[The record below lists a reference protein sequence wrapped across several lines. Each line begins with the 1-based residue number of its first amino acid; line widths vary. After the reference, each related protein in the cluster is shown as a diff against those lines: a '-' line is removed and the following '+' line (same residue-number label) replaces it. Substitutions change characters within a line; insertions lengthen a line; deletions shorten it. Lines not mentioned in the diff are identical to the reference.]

1 MKSCV
6 FSLVLIVN
14 FFSFA
19 QKISDSTFTAPHN
32 IEGNIKLSK
41 RFINQIADVKPIELK
56 IDSNRLIFDCVWL
69 RKTSYESSQNK
80 ELIQL
85 DVKMRF
91 EFIFNESQVKIEATA
106 LEFLIKNNNGQDF
119 KNDQFVIAILNNN
132 IELFYRNYIVF
143 LNTKNP
149 NENESLIN
157 SVEILLKAE
166 NQQDIA
172 FGLFLGSGVVS
183 AIVARQNPTAALI
196 ISGLGGISGLIVYV
210 ASRVNKRNGL
220 QKLKEAA

>member
-1 MKSCV
+1 
-6 FSLVLIVN
+6 
-14 FFSFA
+14 
-19 QKISDSTFTAPHN
+19 
-32 IEGNIKLSK
+32 
-41 RFINQIADVKPIELK
+41 
-56 IDSNRLIFDCVWL
+56 
-69 RKTSYESSQNK
+69 
-80 ELIQL
+80 
-85 DVKMRF
+85 MRF

-210 ASRVNKRNGL
+210 ASRVNKRKGL